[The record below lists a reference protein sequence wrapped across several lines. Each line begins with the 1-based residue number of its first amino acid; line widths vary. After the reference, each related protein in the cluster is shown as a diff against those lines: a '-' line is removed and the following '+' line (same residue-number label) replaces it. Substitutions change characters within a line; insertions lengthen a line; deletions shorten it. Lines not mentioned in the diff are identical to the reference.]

1 MSTNNACYDVKP
13 ANIMLTHLD
22 DGDEQQTLP
31 TDFGI
36 ARKVDDALSG
46 SQRGLACRRTPV
58 QTLHQHATEDCARR
72 PYARWATIR
81 EPNSGSALTD

>member
-58 QTLHQHATEDCARR
+58 QTLHQHGHRGLRPAAVCAVGDNTGTQQ
-72 PYARWATIR
+72 WL
-81 EPNSGSALTD
+81 SAD